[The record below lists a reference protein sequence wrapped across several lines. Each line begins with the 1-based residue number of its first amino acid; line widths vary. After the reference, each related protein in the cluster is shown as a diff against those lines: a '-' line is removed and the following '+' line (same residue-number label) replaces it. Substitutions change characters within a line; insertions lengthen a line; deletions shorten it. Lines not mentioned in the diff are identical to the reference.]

1 MTKKIKKNK
10 LTKIIAV
17 VVASSLVAGYIGLT
31 EIRFKILGQSI
42 SQISTSTVEI
52 VNGLIQK
59 ILNQNELIQE
69 LNKEVD
75 NKIEKRLEKQK
86 YDKVKLEQILKQV
99 NVQIINTTIG
109 ASGSGVSI
117 KYKGQYYILT
127 AGHML
132 GNKED
137 KIYLFENDR
146 LISEMEVIKHSFT
159 TLEEDENGDFTKE
172 KDLLL
177 LKPKNKFLQPKFYA
191 ELADIEPLT
200 ATEIYIVGNPMS
212 IEDVLCEGRII
223 MYQNNFM
230 YYINHTYFGN
240 SGGGVYTLDG
250 KLIGIVS
257 HIYPLQ
263 PRWDFPPY
271 LIYGAVR
278 LSKILE
284 FLGDI
289 N

>member
-132 GNKED
+132 NNKDD
-137 KIYLFENDR
+137 KIYLLENNKR
-146 LISEMEVIKHSFT
+146 IGEMEVIKHSHT
-159 TLEEDENGDFTKE
+159 TLEEDENGDFTKG

-177 LKPKNKFLQPKFYA
+177 LKPKNKFLQPKFYV

-250 KLIGIVS
+250 KLVGIVS

-263 PRWDFPPY
+263 PRRDFPPY